1 MKIERATAVAC
12 LILGSLAL
20 SARPADAQIAKIVD
34 NSGRSFFVNSNTAS
48 VKLAPA
54 SKAHTNIYL
63 PGEISFTGLAHPA
76 VDMDRDGVEKLV
88 REAAGRHR
96 LDPAL
101 VRAVIETES
110 NWNPKA
116 YSHKAIWCWRRITP
130 EKARWTAPTEF
141 LHSAK
146 HAITCRRFRTP
157 ISGRGPAACLTRL
170 STRTRSTGT
179 SHPKDASYLG
189 TTENSN
195 RFWSHRFSSFGLRRV
210 RGPKARRRSASGS
223 RALVTVPYV

>member
-63 PGEISFTGLAHPA
+63 PGEMSVPALAHPA
-76 VDMDRDGVEKLV
+76 VGRDQHGRDTLA
-88 REAAGRHR
+88 RAAAHAAR

-101 VRAVIETES
+101 A
-110 NWNPKA
+110 
-116 YSHKAIWCWRRITP
+116 
-130 EKARWTAPTEF
+130 
-141 LHSAK
+141 
-146 HAITCRRFRTP
+146 
-157 ISGRGPAACLTRL
+157 
-170 STRTRSTGT
+170 
-179 SHPKDASYLG
+179 
-189 TTENSN
+189 
-195 RFWSHRFSSFGLRRV
+195 
-210 RGPKARRRSASGS
+210 
-223 RALVTVPYV
+223 

>member
-88 REAAGRHR
+88 REAAGQL
-96 LDPAL
+96 LDAIPVHIHSR
-101 VRAVIETES
+101 VRES
-110 NWNPKA
+110 CKRNLSRQINVGV
-116 YSHKAIWCWRRITP
+116 
-130 EKARWTAPTEF
+130 
-141 LHSAK
+141 
-146 HAITCRRFRTP
+146 RFR
-157 ISGRGPAACLTRL
+157 RGGELD
-170 STRTRSTGT
+170 RS
-179 SHPKDASYLG
+179 
-189 TTENSN
+189 
-195 RFWSHRFSSFGLRRV
+195 RV
-210 RGPKARRRSASGS
+210 RVDKKATAAIVHDLSDLSVGRPS
-223 RALVTVPYV
+223 RQRQRT